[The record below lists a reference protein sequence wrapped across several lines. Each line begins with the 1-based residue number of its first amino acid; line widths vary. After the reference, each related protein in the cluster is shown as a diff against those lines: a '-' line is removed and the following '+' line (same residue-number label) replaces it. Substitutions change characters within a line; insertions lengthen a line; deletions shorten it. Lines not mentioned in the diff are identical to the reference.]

1 MRTLLH
7 ISDLHF
13 GRVDP
18 ATVEPL
24 TAAIRALAPDVVI
37 VSGDLTQRAR
47 AAEFRAA
54 RAFLDALPRPQI
66 VVPGNHDV
74 PLYNLAARA
83 FAPLGGFRKYV
94 ADDPEPTY
102 ADGEVVVQGLNTT
115 RSSTWK
121 NGRLNGAQLDKVRA
135 AFELAPAGAVRV
147 LVTHHPLDLPPAHSH
162 RDLVGRAA
170 RAMPVLAACG
180 ADVLLAGHFHRA
192 HSGDTSQRYDIRQ
205 FAALVVQAGT
215 TTSTRLREEH
225 NSFNLLKTSTDEITV
240 DRYVWRPSEGLF
252 ASQLTECFRRTPDGW
267 RRAPVEGAAAAED
280 VVVGKQ
286 PR

>member
-1 MRTLLH
+1 MRTIVH

-24 TAAIRALAPDVVI
+24 TAAIRRLTPDVVI

-47 AAEFRAA
+47 SEEFRAA
-54 RAFLDALPRPQI
+54 RTFLNALPGPQI

-74 PLYNLAARA
+74 PLYNLVARV
-83 FAPLGGFRKYV
+83 FAPLRGFKKYI
-94 ADDPEPTY
+94 AFDPEPAYT
-102 ADGEVVVQGLNTT
+102 DEELVVQGLNTT

-121 NGRLNGAQLDKVRA
+121 NGRLNGEQLEKVRA
-135 AFELAPAGAVRV
+135 AFQRAPAAAVRV
-147 LVTHHPLDLPPAHSH
+147 LVTHHPLDLPENHSH
-162 RDLVGRAA
+162 HDLVGRAA
-170 RAMPVLAACG
+170 RAMPILAACG

-215 TTSTRLREEH
+215 TTSTRLREEP

-240 DRYVWRPSEGLF
+240 DRYLWRPSERLF
-252 ASQLTECFRRTPDGW
+252 ASQLTERFRRTPDGW
-267 RRAPVEGAAAAED
+267 RRAALEGAPAAEN

-286 PR
+286 PK